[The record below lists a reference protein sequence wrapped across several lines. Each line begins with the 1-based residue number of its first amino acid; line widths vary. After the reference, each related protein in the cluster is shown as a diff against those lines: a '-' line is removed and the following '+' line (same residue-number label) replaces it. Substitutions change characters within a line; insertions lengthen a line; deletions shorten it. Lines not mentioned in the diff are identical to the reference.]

1 MYGENNQDSSGKMQE
16 DIREKR
22 KEKKREKARLTLND
36 NPEIS
41 WYMEIE
47 MHLQWSASH

>member
-1 MYGENNQDSSGKMQE
+1 MYGENNRDSSGKMQE
-16 DIREKR
+16 
-22 KEKKREKARLTLND
+22 KREKARLTLND

-41 WYMEIE
+41 WYMEME

>member
-16 DIREKR
+16 KTG
-22 KEKKREKARLTLND
+22 KARLTLND

>member
-1 MYGENNQDSSGKMQE
+1 MEKIIRTVPGKC
-16 DIREKR
+16 R
-22 KEKKREKARLTLND
+22 KKQEKARLTLND